1 MATKIDIISGFL
13 GAGKTTLIKKLLK
26 EAYADEQVVL
36 IENEFGEIG
45 IDGGFLKEAGIQIRE
60 MNSGCICCSLV
71 GDFGTS
77 RLKMCTGSETL
88 HCHIV
93 SDPVYLICSE
103 FSCLYF
109 INSLMISLIISSS
122 SGVSIPLKWLPAA
135 AVWRILSAICSTISS
150 FTASSAFSG
159 TGTSSTHVR
168 ACST

>member
-1 MATKIDIISGFL
+1 MFRLWGKIWKDNH
-13 GAGKTTLIKKLLK
+13 LLK
-26 EAYADEQVVL
+26 DTVICDDSEDTRTHKIFRGLESICY
-36 IENEFGEIG
+36 
-45 IDGGFLKEAGIQIRE
+45 E
-60 MNSGCICCSLV
+60 MDLGNPIWLESTV
-71 GDFGTS
+71 
-77 RLKMCTGSETL
+77 R

-159 TGTSSTHVR
+159 AGTSSTHVR